1 MSIKHKKSGRRSGD
15 AAAGFMPVME
25 ILTRFDGLTKR
36 AKSSSEDE
44 SAETL
49 QKEDAKALESA
60 AALLKAL
67 LDEGIRT
74 PDEVLDLLYD
84 FRLQAAQSQRLRKR
98 FEIADVPIRL
108 GSESLCPSCMK
119 KLRKIPEFCPNCGK
133 KLKSI

>member
-25 ILTRFDGLTKR
+25 ILTQFDGLTKR
-36 AKSSSEDE
+36 AKPSSKDE

-84 FRLQAAQSQRLRKR
+84 YRLQAAQSQRLRKR

>member
-1 MSIKHKKSGRRSGD
+1 MSIKHKKSGPRSGD

-36 AKSSSEDE
+36 AKLSSEDE

-84 FRLQAAQSQRLRKR
+84 YRLQAAESQRLRKR

-119 KLRKIPEFCPNCGK
+119 RLRKIPAFCPNCGK
-133 KLKSI
+133 KLKNL